1 METLESVLALMFS
14 VDSLQRRRLREER
27 MDAPVLAAPELRVPL
42 SCRTSRPWEEDIGRH
57 NYAPS
62 HFPSLPSSQKTLFF
76 LSLFC
81 KVSICPHF
89 NNLYLFRDGVCKV

>member
-27 MDAPVLAAPELRVPL
+27 MDAPVLAAPGLRVPL

-62 HFPSLPSSQKTLFF
+62 RSPSLPSSQKTLFF
-76 LSLFC
+76 LVTL
-81 KVSICPHF
+81 
-89 NNLYLFRDGVCKV
+89 L